1 MDTYVC
7 IYVYLMKD
15 RLEVYFYLRHIDES
29 HRGHGQ
35 LRRGYGDDDG
45 NVSVPDAS
53 VTLFLP

>member
-1 MDTYVC
+1 
-7 IYVYLMKD
+7 MKD